1 VNILFVNYG
10 DFATNSLNHIGAFAN
25 SLSRDG
31 HSCIVAVPRNRESV
45 QSLAKPLFIPYL
57 YEEILAAPNHF
68 PDSKPATIIHA
79 WTPRENVR
87 RFVEAYQR
95 SHTAPVILHLE
106 DNETYL
112 LESYYRK
119 TLEQLQNDKSIT
131 HNPAWTKDLCH
142 PALFKPFISLSDGV
156 TVITDA
162 LQELTPSRI
171 PNLTISPPLDFGHF
185 HPKDSRNISRSE
197 IGIEENDKVI
207 VYHGGCTS
215 ANREDIRTLY
225 LAIQLLNDRGT
236 PTKLVRTGFNDP
248 DFIQSFGF
256 DLTKHVIDLGYVDHE
271 LLPNYLALSDVYVQ
285 PGSDDAF
292 NRFRLP
298 SKIPEFLAMKK
309 PVILPQT
316 NIGLKLTDGEN
327 AFLLKK
333 GTPEEIADACQ
344 DLFHD
349 PSLSQRIAENGA
361 AFARENFDPRKNTA
375 ALLSFYQEIA
385 ETKHASTIWR
395 TLHGT
400 DLSQKDL
407 LPILTSLLT
416 SHIDSGKEDKTE
428 LLLELKNCLLESFAE
443 VNNVSRLLD
452 QSIQEKQEHETTIAD
467 LKNDQLKLEAK
478 LAQIEGKAALSREKV
493 SRLQNTFSWKAT
505 SPLRSLRRLVIDP
518 FIKKKNE
525 LALNKET
532 TSVEKHSHQI
542 TSTVSPDQSQETGN
556 GLTDNISIQYDKR
569 WIDENHNLSPE
580 TRTQLRSKIDDL
592 SQSPL
597 ISVILPVYNT
607 DEQWLRLAIKSVTNQ
622 IYTNWELCISDDA
635 STEPHIKIALED
647 AALNDDRIKVSFRET
662 NGHISEASNTALE
675 MATGEFIALLDHD
688 DELSEDALAEVA
700 FLINENPEA
709 DIIYSDEDK
718 IDEGNH
724 HFQPYFKPDWNPDLF
739 LSQNMISHLGVFRTS
754 LARKVGGF
762 KKGYEGSQDWDL
774 ALRITEQTHNEKIRH
789 IPKVLYHWRAIEG
802 STAYAA
808 EEKTYAPQSA
818 SRALNDHFKRIG
830 EQVELY
836 PVPGNHWKVH
846 YKLKAMP
853 LVSIIIPTRNQR
865 NLLEPCIDSIFQ
877 KTTYP
882 NLEIIIADN
891 DSDDHAT
898 QNFLQNIQ
906 KKGVKVIQ
914 IGGSFNFSRIINQSV
929 QEASGDF
936 LCFLNNDI
944 TVISENWLEEMLTH
958 AQRAEIGSVG
968 AMLYYPNDTIQ
979 HAGVVLGMG
988 GIAGHAYKHFPRGSE
1003 GMLNRARLAQ
1013 NYSAVT
1019 AACMLVSKAK
1029 FNQVDGFDEE
1039 NLAITFNDVDFCLRL
1054 RSAGYRNLWT
1064 PFSELYHHESASR
1077 DDDLSPD
1084 HIERFKQEIKYV
1096 EEKWGSVLFKDPA
1109 YNLNLT
1115 LKKDD
1120 FSLAENTRKGERFE

>member
-31 HSCIVAVPRNRESV
+31 HSCIVAVPRNRESIKI
-45 QSLAKPLFIPYL
+45 LDNPLFIPYL
-57 YEEILAAPNHF
+57 YEEVLATPNHF
-68 PDSKPATIIHA
+68 PDSKAASIIHA

-87 RFVEAYQR
+87 LFVEAYQR
-95 SHTAPVILHLE
+95 SHTVPVILHLE

-131 HNPAWTKDLCH
+131 YNPAWTKDLCH
-142 PALFKPFISLSDGV
+142 PALFKPFISLSDG
-156 TVITDA
+156 ITIITEA

-171 PNLTISPPLDFGHF
+171 PTLTISPPLDFEHF
-185 HPKDSRNISRSE
+185 HPLDSSSISRLE
-197 IGIEENDKVI
+197 IGIKDNDKVV
-207 VYHGGCTS
+207 VYHGGNTS

-225 LAIQLLNDRGT
+225 LAIQLLNDRGSS
-236 PTKLVRTGFNDP
+236 TKLVRTGFNDP
-248 DFIQSFGF
+248 DFIKSFGF
-256 DLTKHVIDLGYVDHE
+256 DLTKHVIDLGYVDHD
-271 LLPNYLALSDVYVQ
+271 LLPHYLALSDVFVQ

-298 SKIPEFLAMKK
+298 SKVPEFLAMKK
-309 PVILPQT
+309 PVILPQA

-327 AFLLKK
+327 AFLLQK

-344 DLFHD
+344 RLFDD
-349 PSLSQRIAENGA
+349 PSLSRKIAENGA
-361 AFARENFDPRKNTA
+361 TFARENFDTRKNTA
-375 ALLSFYQEIA
+375 SLLSFYQEIA
-385 ETKHASTIWR
+385 ETKRASTIWR
-395 TLHGT
+395 TLHET

-416 SHIDSGKEDKTE
+416 AQINSGKEDKTE
-428 LLLELKNCLLESFAE
+428 LLWELKNCLQESFAE
-443 VNNVSRLLD
+443 VNDVSRLLD
-452 QSIQEKQEHETTIAD
+452 QSIQEKQKHEMTIAA

-478 LAQIEGKAALSREKV
+478 LAQTEGKAALSREKV
-493 SRLQNTFSWKAT
+493 SRLQNTFSWKMT
-505 SPLRSLRRLVIDP
+505 SPLRSLRRLVSDP
-518 FIKKKNE
+518 FTKKKSE
-525 LALNKET
+525 PPPLNKD
-532 TSVEKHSHQI
+532 SDQV
-542 TSTVSPDQSQETGN
+542 TSTANLDQSQETRN
-556 GLTDNISIQYDKR
+556 GSADNVSIEYDQR
-569 WIDENHNLSPE
+569 WIDENQNLSQE
-580 TRTQLRSKIDDL
+580 TRDHLRSKIDNL

-597 ISVILPVYNT
+597 ISVLLPVYNT
-607 DEQWLRLAIKSVTNQ
+607 NERWLRLAIKSVTNQ
-622 IYTNWELCISDDA
+622 IYTHWELCISDDA
-635 STEPHIKIALED
+635 STEPHIKTVLKD

-662 NGHISEASNTALE
+662 NGHISAASNTALE
-675 MATGEFIALLDHD
+675 MVTGEFIALLDHD

-709 DIIYSDEDK
+709 DLIYSDEDK
-718 IDEGNH
+718 VDEENR

-774 ALRITEQTHNEKIRH
+774 ALRISEHTCHENIKH
-789 IPKVLYHWRAIEG
+789 IPKVIYHWRAIEG
-802 STAYAA
+802 STAYAT
-808 EEKTYAPQSA
+808 EEKEYAHQSA

-836 PVPGNHWKVH
+836 PVPGNHWKVY
-846 YKLKAMP
+846 YKLSTMP
-853 LVSIIIPTRNQR
+853 LVSVIIPTRNQR
-865 NLLEPCIDSIFQ
+865 DLLEPCLNSVLQ

-882 NLEIIIADN
+882 NLEVIVADN
-891 DSDDHAT
+891 DSDDPST

-914 IGGSFNFSRIINQSV
+914 IGGSFNFSRIINQSA
-929 QEASGDF
+929 QKASGDF

-944 TVISENWLEEMLTH
+944 TVINENWLEEMLTH
-958 AQRAEIGSVG
+958 AQRAEIGAVG

-979 HAGVVLGMG
+979 HAGVILGMG

-1003 GMLNRARLAQ
+1003 GMLNRARLVQ

-1019 AACMLVSKAK
+1019 GACMLVSKTK

-1054 RSAGYRNLWT
+1054 RSVGYRNLWT

-1077 DDDLSPD
+1077 EDDLSPD
-1084 HIERFKQEIKYV
+1084 HIERFKQEIQYMEK
-1096 EEKWGSVLFKDPA
+1096 KWGDILFKDPA

-1120 FSLAENTRKGERFE
+1120 FSLAEKTRKGEHFE